1 MGGLSAS
8 AAAGVWCLRPAA
20 PPAGSPPISDDPTPS
35 DPPASTT
42 GLTGSA
48 AEQRRHRLGK
58 VEALRARGIDPYPVS
73 YPRDHTL
80 AEIREEFGALE
91 AGAETEAAVHV
102 AGRVMLR
109 RDHGGLVFLW
119 LKDESGF
126 LQVMASRAELGDEGF
141 ADVGSIDIGDWMGFE
156 GRVVVSRRGELSV
169 LARSS
174 ALLGKA
180 IRPLPAKTRPLVD
193 TETRARQRYLD
204 LIVTP
209 DARRVADVRTAT
221 LAAIR
226 GYLAGRGFTEVE
238 TPVLQPEAGGASAR
252 PFITHH
258 NALDIEMYL
267 RIALELHLKRLIVGG
282 YEKVF
287 EMSRVFRNEGI
298 DTRHNP
304 EFTMLEVYQALADYR
319 DMMTLTEEM
328 VGAAAQAAIGTTE
341 IEVGGKPV
349 SLAPPWRR
357 ATMYE
362 LIKEHAGIDIHPS
375 MPIAEARRIGTEAG
389 VEWEES
395 WGAGKICNEVYDEH
409 VEHLI
414 VGPVFVCDHPREI
427 SPLARAHR
435 DDPTLVERFE
445 VVVAGRELANAY
457 SELTDPI
464 DQRER
469 FEDEARAKAAGDP
482 EAGDVDEDY
491 LRAMELGMPPTG
503 GLGVGV
509 DRLVMLLAG
518 ATTIRDVLLFPTL
531 RPEAGDVAAPARRL
545 VPLAVPVPRPGPA
558 APVASAVP
566 TPQPERLALPARPPG
581 GATRRGVLAA
591 LVAVAGVISLLAALP
606 VLHERFGTGQVLGV
620 EGRAGGSIASVL
632 IGLVTLLAA
641 GQLARGK
648 HSAWWLATGLL
659 AAATVIHV
667 VKGPHLLAALACGA
681 LVLALVW
688 FRGDF
693 AAPGDPPSLWTAL
706 RFVPIWLGAVLL
718 YGVIVLLAERNSV
731 DPDLSVGGVL
741 ETIFGGLVG
750 LDGPYTFESRVLQ
763 EFFYDSLLALGI
775 AGAIVLAY
783 LIFRPLTQRQTVAP
797 EDRRHAEDLVH
808 AYGSDTLAYFAL
820 RDDKSLFFSSDEQ
833 AMIAYTYLQ
842 GYALASGDPI
852 GAEGSIPLVVDEFAA
867 FCRERGWRVAYLA
880 VRESDLPLY
889 EARGMKAI
897 YLGDEAIVR
906 CDRIDIHAPGM
917 KKLRGAVSRVARDHS
932 FALMRESEA
941 APELVAELNAI
952 SEHWRGKDPERGF
965 TMALSQDVE
974 GTSEEM
980 VLAIARDGGGR
991 VAGFLRLVPCFGNAP
1006 GYSLDLMRREP
1017 SAPNGITEFL
1027 IVRSAEELGRLG
1039 VVRLSMNFAAWGRLF
1054 SADAELGARDR
1065 ALKWVV
1071 VKLNPF
1077 FQIQSLHDFNQK
1089 FQPEWLSRSMVYEEA
1104 ADLPHVSVLYAGVEG
1119 FLNVPVL
1126 GRLLVPPVVATH
1138 A

>member
-1 MGGLSAS
+1 MV
-8 AAAGVWCLRPAA
+8 AAAPH
-20 PPAGSPPISDDPTPS
+20 PAGSAPVSASTPS
-35 DPPASTT
+35 DPPASPT

-48 AEQRRHRLGK
+48 AEQRRRRLAK
-58 VEALRARGIDPYPVS
+58 VDALRARGIDPYPVS

-80 AEIREEFGALE
+80 AEIREEHGALE
-91 AGAETEAAVHV
+91 AGAETQAVVRV
-102 AGRVMLR
+102 AGRVMLK
-109 RDHGGLVFLW
+109 RDHGGLIFMR

-126 LQVMASRAELGDEGF
+126 LQVMASRAEMGEEGF
-141 ADVGSIDIGDWMGFE
+141 ADAGSIDIGDWMGFE
-156 GRVVVSRRGELSV
+156 GRVVASRRGELSV

-174 ALLGKA
+174 RLLGKA
-180 IRPLPAKTRPLVD
+180 VRPLPAKTRPLVD
-193 TETRARQRYLD
+193 SETRARQRYLD

-209 DARRVADVRTAT
+209 EARRVADVRTRT
-221 LAAIR
+221 IAAIR
-226 GYLAGRGFTEVE
+226 GFLAGRGFTEVE
-238 TPVLQPEAGGASAR
+238 TPVLQPEAGGAAAR

-304 EFTMLEVYQALADYR
+304 EFTMLEAYQALADYR
-319 DMMTLTEEM
+319 DMMALTEEM
-328 VGAAAQAAIGTTE
+328 VGAAARAAIDTTE
-341 IEVGGKPV
+341 IEVGGEPV

-362 LIKEHAGIDIHPS
+362 LIKEHTGIDIHPS
-375 MPIAEARRIGTEAG
+375 MPVEEARRIGTEAG
-389 VEWEES
+389 VEWEDS
-395 WGAGKICNEVYDEH
+395 WGAGKICDAIYDEQ
-409 VEHLI
+409 VEHLLT
-414 VGPVFVCDHPREI
+414 GPVFVCDHPREV

-445 VVVAGRELANAY
+445 VVIAGRELANAY

-469 FEDEARAKAAGDP
+469 FEAEARAKAAGDP

-509 DRLVMLLAG
+509 DRLVMLLTG

-531 RPEAGDVAAPARRL
+531 RPEAGDPAAPARRL

-558 APVASAVP
+558 APVASAAP
-566 TPQPERLALPARPPG
+566 TPQPERLTLPAAPRG
-581 GATRRGVLAA
+581 RATRRGVLAA

-606 VLHERFGTGQVLGV
+606 VVHSRLGTGALLGID
-620 EGRAGGSIASVL
+620 GRAGGSIASVI

-648 HSAWWLATGLL
+648 RSAWWLALALL
-659 AAATVIHV
+659 LGATVVHV
-667 VKGPHLLAALACGA
+667 VKGPHVLAALACGA
-681 LVLALVW
+681 LALALVW
-688 FRGDF
+688 FREDF
-693 AAPGDPPSLWTAL
+693 RAPGDPPSLWTAL
-706 RFVPIWLGAVLL
+706 RFIPLWLGGVLL
-718 YGVIVLLAERNSV
+718 YGVIALLVERNRV
-731 DPDLSVGGVL
+731 TPDLSVGGVL
-741 ETIFGGLVG
+741 ETIFGGLIG
-750 LDGPYTFESRVLQ
+750 LDGPYEYESRLFG
-763 EFFYDSLLALGI
+763 EFFTDSLLALGI
-775 AGAIVLAY
+775 AGVALLAF
-783 LIFRPLTQRQTVAP
+783 LVFRPLAQRQTVAP
-797 EDRRHAEDLVH
+797 EDRRRAEDLVH

-820 RDDKSLFFSSDEQ
+820 RDDKSLFFSSDGQ
-833 AMIAYTYLQ
+833 AMVAYTYLQ

-852 GAEGSIPLVVDEFAA
+852 GAPGSVPLVVDEFAA
-867 FCRERGWRVAYLA
+867 FCHERGWRVAYLA

-889 EARGMKAI
+889 EARGMKAM
-897 YLGDEAIVR
+897 YLGDEAIIR
-906 CDRIDIHAPGM
+906 CDRIDIHGPGM
-917 KKLRGAVSRVARDHS
+917 KKVRGAVSRVARDHT

-941 APELVAELNAI
+941 APELVDELNAI
-952 SEHWRGKDPERGF
+952 SEHWRGKHPERGF
-965 TMALSQDVE
+965 TMALSQDVDGE
-974 GTSEEM
+974 SDEM
-980 VLAIARDGGGR
+980 VLALARDGAGK
-991 VAGFLRLVPCFGNAP
+991 VAGFLRLVPCFGAEP
-1006 GYSLDLMRREP
+1006 GYSLDLMRHEP

-1039 VVRLSMNFAAWGRLF
+1039 VVRLSMNFASWGRLF
-1054 SADAELGARDR
+1054 NADAELGPRDK

-1071 VKLNPF
+1071 EKLNPF
-1077 FQIQSLHDFNQK
+1077 FQIKSLHDFNEK
-1089 FQPEWLSRSMVYEEA
+1089 FQPEWLARSMVFEEA
-1104 ADLPHVSVLYAGVEG
+1104 ADLPHVSILYAGVEG

-1126 GRLLVPPVVATH
+1126 GRLLVPPVVATRG